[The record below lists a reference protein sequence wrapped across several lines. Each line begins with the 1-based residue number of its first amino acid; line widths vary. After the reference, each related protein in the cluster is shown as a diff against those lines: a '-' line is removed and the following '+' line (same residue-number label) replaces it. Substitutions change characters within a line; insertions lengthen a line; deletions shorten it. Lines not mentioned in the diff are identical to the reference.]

1 MTMNNCNISRDGSK
15 YYCSMDINIEDNKKE
30 TNYAQRIFN
39 LGHDVSIVSDSA
51 VPILSKYG
59 NDIIEMIKD
68 KYPEDIISTDFGKFV
83 EYLDVID
90 AK

>member
-1 MTMNNCNISRDGSK
+1 MIMNDCNLSRDGSK
-15 YYCSMDINIEDNKKE
+15 YYCSVGLNIEDNKE
-30 TNYAQRIFN
+30 EALYAQRIFN